1 MSYSIIIFKNK
12 IKKKILN
19 NFKDFKRASKYFNK
33 LIDKNSNIIF
43 EKKLENGSEC
53 LYEIALVGPYVENSF
68 FFKKDSNG
76 KNIKIFSENKDF
88 SIIQIEN
95 YKKEEKIFDI
105 KNNRKISLN
114 EFISIC
120 VKSKGLKFLSK
131 LNNKII
137 YQNDDFITMY
147 SLKSDKDCYRLFEY
161 LESYIFE
168 NQIKDCLMVDD
179 FDFTQKKYMYDL
191 LEKNGFSKNHLYRVS
206 TTHLK

>member
-1 MSYSIIIFKNK
+1 MSYSIVIFKNK
-12 IKKKILN
+12 IKKKILK
-19 NFKDFKRASKYFNK
+19 NFKDFKRASEYFDK
-33 LIDKNSNIIF
+33 LINNNSNIIF

-53 LYEIALVGPYVENSF
+53 SYELALIGPYKENSF
-68 FFKKDSNG
+68 FYKKDLQG

-105 KNNRKISLN
+105 KNNRKVSLE
-114 EFISIC
+114 EFISSC
-120 VKSKGLKFLSK
+120 VRSRGLKFLSK

-137 YQNDDFITMY
+137 YQNDDFISIY
-147 SLKSDKDCYRLFEY
+147 SLKSNKDCYRLFEY

-168 NQIKDCLMVDD
+168 NQIKDCLMIGD
-179 FDFTQKKYMYDL
+179 FDLTQKKYMYDL
-191 LEKNGFSKNHLYRVS
+191 LEKNGFSKNLLYRVS